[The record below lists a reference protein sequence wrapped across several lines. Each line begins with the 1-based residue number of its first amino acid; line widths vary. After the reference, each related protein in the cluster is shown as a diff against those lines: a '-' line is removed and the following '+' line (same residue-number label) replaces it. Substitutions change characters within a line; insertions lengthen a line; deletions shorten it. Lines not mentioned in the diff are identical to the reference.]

1 MGEDDHLAH
10 TLDLASAMYQYLYAR
25 DWEETGEVLA
35 KHPILLTQSAI
46 DLLQD
51 IILELQKRGAHDD
64 VVILQS
70 LMVVLELGRLRGARG
85 VLEEINRIR
94 NLFP

>member
-1 MGEDDHLAH
+1 MGEDDYLAH

-25 DWEETGEVLA
+25 DWEETGDVLV
-35 KHPILLTQSAI
+35 KYPILLTQSAI

-51 IILELQKRGAHDD
+51 MILELQKRGAQED

-70 LMVVLELGRLRGARG
+70 LMVVLELGHLRGVRG
-85 VLEEINRIR
+85 VLEEINRMR